1 MKTTPTKN
9 EDRINKLGHVS
20 WGAIFAGFVSA
31 LSIIFLLNLLGIG
44 IGFASINPLE
54 ESNPLEG
61 LSWGTI
67 IWWVLSNLIALFVG
81 GMIAGRLAGHTDKM
95 DGALHGALAW
105 GLYTILSLYLITT
118 AVGNVFGGLTSTA
131 GSLFGGDE
139 AKVIVDYQNSQKSG
153 EESTDMSMGSVK
165 NQIMQLVQRGK
176 SLNILPEEAT
186 GAVSDV
192 MNNPDV
198 TAKGLIGS
206 LDVDEFFSDLQFN
219 LDDNGDLKI
228 TTEGNEEYFEKEKL
242 ITYLSENTDLSRE
255 EMNGLI
261 TKWERKIDEAINT
274 AEAKYKEVK
283 SKAIEYADEAA
294 EAMAKFSIAAFF
306 VLLMGLAASLFGGAV
321 GADQLVLYEGEVEV
335 SKTINSDR

>member
-1 MKTTPTKN
+1 
-9 EDRINKLGHVS
+9 
-20 WGAIFAGFVSA
+20 
-31 LSIIFLLNLLGIG
+31 
-44 IGFASINPLE
+44 
-54 ESNPLEG
+54 
-61 LSWGTI
+61 
-67 IWWVLSNLIALFVG
+67 
-81 GMIAGRLAGHTDKM
+81 MIAGRLAGHTDKM

-131 GSLFGGDE
+131 GTLFGGDKD
-139 AKVIVDYQNSQKSG
+139 KVIVDYQNSQKSG
-153 EESTDMSMGSVK
+153 EESTNMSMSSVK
-165 NQIMQLVQRGK
+165 SQIMQLVQRGQ

-321 GADQLVLYEGEVEV
+321 GADQLVLYEEEVEV
-335 SKTINSDR
+335 SKTINGDR